1 MIRVRF
7 PVEYYI
13 AQKYLLAKRKQTFI
27 SIITF
32 ISVLGV
38 TIGVTALIIV
48 LAVMNGF
55 EKELKDRIL
64 GATAHVHVT
73 SLDGTVPDPFALAGR
88 LRKTKGIAAATPYV
102 FSQMMITS
110 GGGSTGGVLRGVD
123 IATVGDVT
131 RLPQDIRVGKLEN
144 LVRKADSD
152 LPGVILGK
160 ELAGNLGVGMGELVD
175 LLVPS
180 GNVSPLGA
188 FPRSER
194 FKVVGVFESGMYEY
208 DSTFAYLSYAEA
220 SRLLGTDGRASGIEL
235 RVDDIYQAAA
245 VAARIRSEL
254 GYPYWAKDWM
264 QSNRNLFSALKL
276 EKVVMF
282 IILVLIVMVAAFN
295 IISTLIMIVMEKNK
309 DIGILMT
316 MGATRR
322 TIRRIFAL
330 EGLFIGIV
338 GTVSGTVLGGVLCW
352 LLRRYKFIQLPNDVY
367 YITTLPVSFDP
378 AILLL
383 VGGSSILIC
392 FLATLY
398 PSRQASRIDP
408 AEAIRYE

>member
-1 MIRVRF
+1 LKF
-7 PVEYYI
+7 PVEFYI

-38 TIGVTALIIV
+38 TVGVTALIIV

-64 GATAHVHVT
+64 GATAHIHVT
-73 SLDGTVPDPFALAGR
+73 SLEGTIAEPFRLAER
-88 LRKTKGIAAATPYV
+88 LRKTEGVAAVSPYV
-102 FSQMMITS
+102 FSQMMISS
-110 GGGSTGGVLRGVD
+110 GGNSTGGVLRGVD
-123 IATVGDVT
+123 TKTVGQVT
-131 RLPQDIRVGKLEN
+131 RLVSDVRVGKLQDID
-144 LVRKADSD
+144 RTDSGA

-160 ELAGNLGVGMGELVD
+160 ELAGNLGAALGDQVD
-175 LLVPS
+175 VLVPG

-194 FKVVGVFESGMYEY
+194 FKVVGIFESGMYEY
-208 DSTFAYLSYAEA
+208 DATFAYISFDEA
-220 SRLLGTDGRASGIEL
+220 SRMLGTEGRASGIEI
-235 RVDDIYQAAA
+235 RVKDIYGASALA
-245 VAARIRSEL
+245 LRIRSDL
-254 GYPYWAKDWM
+254 GYPFWAKDWM

-338 GTVSGTVLGGVLCW
+338 GTVSGTALGGLLCW
-352 LLRRYKFIQLPNDVY
+352 LLKKYQFIHLPNDVY

-378 AILLL
+378 TIMVL

>member
-1 MIRVRF
+1 MRF

-55 EKELKDRIL
+55 EQELKDRIL

-73 SLDGTVPDPFALAGR
+73 SLDGTIPEPYRLAAR
-88 LRKTKGIAAATPYV
+88 LGAMEGIAAASPYV

-110 GGGSTGGVLRGVD
+110 GGGATGGVLRGVD
-123 IATVGDVT
+123 PASVGKVT
-131 RLPQDIRVGKLEN
+131 RLVKDVRVGKIEN
-144 LVRKADSD
+144 IIRRSADD

-160 ELAGNLGVGMGELVD
+160 ELAGNLGVGMGDLVEV
-175 LLVPS
+175 LVPG
-180 GNVSPLGA
+180 GNVTPLGA

-194 FKVVGVFESGMYEY
+194 FKVAGIFESGMYEY
-208 DSTFAYLSYAEA
+208 DATFAYVSFDEA
-220 SRLLGTDGRASGIEL
+220 SRMLGTGGRASGIEL
-235 RVDDIYQAAA
+235 KVNDIYQASAI
-245 VAARIRSEL
+245 AARIRTDL
-254 GYPYWAKDWM
+254 GLPYYAKDWM

-338 GTVSGTVLGGVLCW
+338 GTLAGTILGGGLCW
-352 LLRRYKFIQLPNDVY
+352 LLKKYQFIHLPNDVY
-367 YITTLPVSFDP
+367 YITTLPVLFDP
-378 AILLL
+378 AILML

-398 PSRQASRIDP
+398 PARQASRIDP

>member
-1 MIRVRF
+1 MKF

-64 GATAHVHVT
+64 GATAHIHVT
-73 SLDGTVPDPFALAGR
+73 SLDGTLPEPFKLAER
-88 LRKTKGIAAATPYV
+88 LRKTQGVAAASPYV
-102 FSQMMITS
+102 FSQMMISS

-123 IATVGDVT
+123 PSTVGQVT
-131 RLPQDIRVGKLEN
+131 RLSKDVRVGSLDD
-144 LVRKADSD
+144 LTRKAEGG

-160 ELAGNLGVGMGELVD
+160 ELAGNLGAGVGELVEI
-175 LLVPS
+175 LVPG
-180 GNVSPLGA
+180 GNMTPLGA

-194 FKVVGVFESGMYEY
+194 FKVVGIFESGMYEY
-208 DSTFAYLSYAEA
+208 DATFAYISFDEA
-220 SRLLGTDGRASGIEL
+220 SRMLGTGGRASGIEL
-235 RVDDIYQAAA
+235 RVGDIYQAAA
-245 VAARIRSEL
+245 ISTRIRSEL

-282 IILVLIVMVAAFN
+282 IILALIVMVAAFN

-309 DIGILMT
+309 DIGILMA

-338 GTVSGTVLGGVLCW
+338 GTVAGTALGGILCL
-352 LLRRYKFIQLPNDVY
+352 LLRKYKFIHLPNDVY

-383 VGGSSILIC
+383 VGGSSVLIC

-398 PSRQASRIDP
+398 PSRQASMIDP